1 MLSRRNIRVKVMQM
15 LYAYNRD
22 RRLTLNEILTRY
34 HDSVRK
40 SYELYLFN
48 VQYLISIAEYS
59 VKDAGA
65 RKIRLLHN
73 EEDKFFTP
81 RLLENECV
89 QSLLKNKPL
98 QDELKLHHLPARVN
112 EELVR
117 NFYAEFAKHEEYRQF
132 WLAETVTNEETVA
145 LLLNLYKFLIN
156 NELYRETMEDN
167 YYWWDDDESL
177 VVGAMKKTIKA
188 LPNNDT
194 FWKEFQP
201 QAEHVKEFGETVL
214 RQVYLGENDLI
225 RMVEPI
231 LRNWAIERVAVIDMV
246 LIQMA
251 LCEFMYCSSV
261 PPKVTINEFVEI
273 SKSYSTEDSKEFIN
287 GILDR
292 LMKKLEREGKIF
304 KEGRGLME

>member
-1 MLSRRNIRVKVMQM
+1 MACRNR
-15 LYAYNRD
+15 
-22 RRLTLNEILTRY
+22 
-34 HDSVRK
+34 
-40 SYELYLFN
+40 
-48 VQYLISIAEYS
+48 
-59 VKDAGA
+59 
-65 RKIRLLHN
+65 
-73 EEDKFFTP
+73 
-81 RLLENECV
+81 
-89 QSLLKNKPL
+89 
-98 QDELKLHHLPARVN
+98 HL
-112 EELVR
+112 
-117 NFYAEFAKHEEYRQF
+117 
-132 WLAETVTNEETVA
+132 EETVA